1 MDGPTLYNTTFN
13 PIHSQYDWFVI
24 FLLKSTYF
32 LIFSHLRAFLTI
44 SKECSRKK
52 SLISP
57 LTHMKDQ
64 TLNLEKG
71 QHRRG
76 LINTVTWL
84 CSGPTKFSHLVAIAE
99 VGQVHQFD
107 PQMIDGTG
115 HYSINLGTLDKN
127 VCKLHSLFNSPLCS
141 IQNWLRLGCSIF
153 FVLWYNHRSFDL
165 RLVELHIVC
174 LKFFLI
180 HLWYYTKPMQSNE
193 QLTCHKWPSTN
204 PRCRGQLVLQD
215 FKNIPNSYIVSSLDC
230 ITPEHSMFNYSSTVV
245 LYAFAI
251 SFIMVWNLLET
262 IYTCCKMISLDKAS
276 CLLGTDHL
284 WPI

>member
-32 LIFSHLRAFLTI
+32 LIFSQVLRAFLTI
-44 SKECSRKK
+44 RKECSRKK
-52 SLISP
+52 SPISP

-174 LKFFLI
+174 LKFFFNTFVILHQTNAKQWAAHMPQVAQHQPEMQRTRFARFQKYPKFLYCFI
-180 HLWYYTKPMQSNE
+180 PWLYYSRAFYV
-193 QLTCHKWPSTN
+193 QL
-204 PRCRGQLVLQD
+204 
-215 FKNIPNSYIVSSLDC
+215 
-230 ITPEHSMFNYSSTVV
+230 
-245 LYAFAI
+245 
-251 SFIMVWNLLET
+251 
-262 IYTCCKMISLDKAS
+262 
-276 CLLGTDHL
+276 
-284 WPI
+284 